1 MKLLLSFLFLITSL
15 LGEDIYATFDV
26 VAAKEANLALTT
38 SGVVK
43 TLRADVGSHV
53 KKGNI
58 LLEIDNDN
66 LTAGVDLAKES
77 LKKAQI
83 EEQFAR
89 QTYDRYKKVESVI
102 DAELMDQNTLLY
114 QKSSAALGE
123 AKAQLRYQSTLV
135 EKTRLRAPFSGVISE
150 RNIELGDGVAGGSM
164 PLFKLISSP
173 DVKLLVRFDEKYL
186 SRVKKGAAVRYRV
199 DGENQWRNGRITKL
213 HPTIDPKT
221 RKATA
226 EVLTSKI
233 APGLFGEAYIS
244 PMNAK

>member
-1 MKLLLSFLFLITSL
+1 MKYFFFFFLTFGSL
-15 LGEDIYATFDV
+15 FAEEIYATFDV
-26 VAAKEANLALTT
+26 VAAKEANLALAT

-43 TLRADVGSHV
+43 TLRVDVGSRV
-53 KKGNI
+53 KKGDI

-83 EEQFAR
+83 EEQFSK

-114 QKSSAALGE
+114 QKTLAALGE
-123 AKAQLRYQSTLV
+123 ARAQLRYQNTLV
-135 EKTRLRAPFSGVISE
+135 EKTRLRAPFNGVISE
-150 RNIELGDGVAGGSM
+150 SNVELGDGVGGGSA

-173 DVKLLVRFDEKYL
+173 DVKLLVMFDEKYL
-186 SRVKKGAAVRYRV
+186 SKVKKGSVLRYRV
-199 DGENQWRNGRITKL
+199 DGESQWRNGRISKL
-213 HPTIDPKT
+213 YPTINPKN

-226 EVLTSKI
+226 EVMTTNI
-233 APGLFGEAYIS
+233 APGLFGEAYILGQ
-244 PMNAK
+244 

>member
-1 MKLLLSFLFLITSL
+1 MKYLFSFFLLITSL
-15 LGEDIYATFDV
+15 MGEEIYATFDV
-26 VAAKEANLALTT
+26 VSVKEANLALTT

-43 TLRADVGSHV
+43 TLRVDVGSRV
-53 KKGNI
+53 KKGDI

-66 LTAGVDLAKES
+66 LTASVDLAKES

-83 EEQFAR
+83 EEQFAK

-114 QKSSAALGE
+114 RKSSAALGE

-150 RNIELGDGVAGGSM
+150 RNIELGDGVGGGAM

-173 DVKLLVRFDEKYL
+173 DVKLLIRFDEKYL
-186 SRVKKGAAVRYRV
+186 SRVKKGSAVRYRI
-199 DGENQWRNGRITKL
+199 DGESQWHNGRITKL
-213 HPTIDPKT
+213 YPTIDPKN

-226 EVLTSKI
+226 EVWTTNI
-233 APGLFGEAYIS
+233 APGLFGEAYILG
-244 PMNAK
+244 K

>member
-1 MKLLLSFLFLITSL
+1 MKLLLPFFLLITSL
-15 LGEDIYATFDV
+15 MGEDIYATFDV

-43 TLRADVGSHV
+43 TLRVDVGSHV
-53 KKGNI
+53 KKGDI

-66 LTAGVDLAKES
+66 LTAGVTLAKES

-83 EEQFAR
+83 EEKFAK

-102 DAELMDQNTLLY
+102 DAELMDQNTLIY

-123 AKAQLRYQSTLV
+123 AKAQVRYQSTLV
-135 EKTRLRAPFSGVISE
+135 EKTRLRAPFSGIISE
-150 RNIELGDGVAGGSM
+150 RNIELGDGVGGGSI
-164 PLFKLISSP
+164 PLFKLIS
-173 DVKLLVRFDEKYL
+173 DGTVKLIVQFDEKYL
-186 SRVKKGAAVRYRV
+186 NKVRKGSMIRYRV
-199 DGENQWRNGRITKL
+199 DGENQWRNNTIVKL
-213 HPTIDPKT
+213 YPTINPKS

-233 APGLFGEAYIS
+233 APGLFGEAYIIG
-244 PMNAK
+244 K

>member
-1 MKLLLSFLFLITSL
+1 MKYLFSFFLLITSL
-15 LGEDIYATFDV
+15 MGEEIYATFDV

-43 TLRADVGSHV
+43 TLRVDVGSYV
-53 KKGNI
+53 KKGDI

-66 LTAGVDLAKES
+66 LTASVELAKES

-83 EEQFAR
+83 EEQFAK

-102 DAELMDQNTLLY
+102 DAELMDQNTLTY
-114 QKSSAALGE
+114 RKSSAALGE

-135 EKTRLRAPFSGVISE
+135 EKTRLRAPFNGVISE
-150 RNIELGDGVAGGSM
+150 RNIELGDGVGGGSM

-186 SRVKKGAAVRYRV
+186 SRVKKGSAVRYRI
-199 DGENQWRNGRITKL
+199 DGENQWRNGRISKL
-213 HPTIDPKT
+213 YPTIDPKT

-226 EVLTSKI
+226 EVLASKI
-233 APGLFGEAYIS
+233 APGLFGEAYIIG
-244 PMNAK
+244 KQL

>member
-1 MKLLLSFLFLITSL
+1 MKYLLSFFLLITSL
-15 LGEDIYATFDV
+15 TGEDIYATFDV

-43 TLRADVGSHV
+43 TLRVDVGSYV
-53 KKGNI
+53 KKGDI

-66 LTAGVDLAKES
+66 LTAGVSLAKES

-83 EEQFAR
+83 EEQFAK

-102 DAELMDQNTLLY
+102 DAELMDQNTLIY
-114 QKSSAALGE
+114 QKSSATLRE
-123 AKAQLRYQSTLV
+123 AKAQVRYQSTLV

-150 RNIELGDGVAGGSM
+150 RNIELGDGVGGGSI

-173 DVKLLVRFDEKYL
+173 DVKLVVRFDEKYL
-186 SRVKKGAAVRYRV
+186 SRVKKGSALRYRI

-213 HPTIDPKT
+213 YPTIDPKT

-226 EVLTSKI
+226 EVWTTNI
-233 APGLFGEAYIS
+233 APGLFGEAYIIG
-244 PMNAK
+244 K

>member
-1 MKLLLSFLFLITSL
+1 MKYLFSFFLLITSL
-15 LGEDIYATFDV
+15 MGEEIYSTFDV

-43 TLRADVGSHV
+43 TLCVDVGSRV
-53 KKGNI
+53 KKGDI

-66 LTAGVDLAKES
+66 LTASVELAKES

-83 EEQFAR
+83 EEQFAK

-114 QKSSAALGE
+114 RKSSAALGE

-150 RNIELGDGVAGGSM
+150 RNIELGDGVGGGSM

-186 SRVKKGAAVRYRV
+186 SRVKKGSAVAYRV

-213 HPTIDPKT
+213 YPTIDPKT

-226 EVLTSKI
+226 EVWTTNI
-233 APGLFGEAYIS
+233 APGLFGEAYIIG
-244 PMNAK
+244 K